1 MYQITKDTVVY
12 DIMVNA
18 PVTQPLFQRIGMH
31 CLGCAF
37 ATGESVEQACRAHG
51 VEVEP
56 FVKEVNDYIAAHAE
70 A

>member
-1 MYQITKDTVVY
+1 MYQITKDTIVY

-31 CLGCAF
+31 CLGWAM
-37 ATGESVEQACRAHG
+37 QACMAHG

-56 FVKEVNDYIAAHAE
+56 FVKEVNDYIASHA
-70 A
+70 